1 MIHVQPQ
8 PELTKYWV
16 KFLDD
21 LHEAYNGICA
31 YLAVHIELVTG
42 AATVDHFAPQSL
54 SPGLAYE
61 WHNDRLACLMMNSR
75 KRQHLDVLDPFNVQ
89 NGWFQLNLVTG
100 QILPNRA
107 LSPQLQQQVRDTIA
121 RLKLDS
127 PGNRAM
133 RVRHFMDYTNNL
145 YPSDHLKRYSP
156 FVWMEA
162 NRQGLL

>member
-8 PELTKYWV
+8 PELAKYWV
-16 KFLDD
+16 KCLDD
-21 LHEAYNGICA
+21 LHEADNGICA
-31 YLAVHIELVTG
+31 DLAVHIELVTG

-75 KRQHLDVLDPFNVQ
+75 KRQHLDVLNPFDVE
-89 NGWFQLNLVTG
+89 NGWFQLNFVNG
-100 QILPNRA
+100 EIFPNPA
-107 LSPQLQQQVRDTIA
+107 LSPQLQQQVRDTME
-121 RLKLDS
+121 RLNPDS

-133 RVRHFMDYTNNL
+133 RVRHSMDYTNNL